1 MNKAKYRIAFYN
13 NGLRQAQRAL
23 EDLINDKVYTD
34 DGLISYKELVKCLF
48 EDNPNLADFALNYY
62 HKIVRQ
68 RFKSNIPIDQIYI
81 DLTYQR
87 VTDIILCGQYI
98 INRDAFD
105 DFQAKSISLFQ
116 RSKDVYVCT
125 DGGHRIIMAILV
137 GKTMIRGEVEVH
149 DWDNLDVKEM
159 RKLEAEDFVGAN
171 ERQREVTWDQIWKAK
186 TVLGEPLALE
196 FLNLL
201 TRACL
206 DIECSVE
213 NGATYS
219 NGKKLFEHLIEG
231 NNPFLRKDVP
241 NYFGNFEAED
251 IIFVS
256 NVIIDA
262 SNLVIAGAGK
272 QQMLTKDL
280 EPFARLH
287 YAKRTG
293 NMPIGLSSDFDFV
306 TMVEDW
312 YATNKM
318 GDLTKGRKSNGYRA
332 IVEDYIALGRLF
344 NLTKTQ
350 KNKIKKL
357 WSIDD
362 A

>member
-23 EDLINDKVYTD
+23 EYLIYTGKVYNN
-34 DGLISYKELVKCLF
+34 GLISYKELVECLF
-48 EDNPNLADFALNYY
+48 KNNPNLADFALNYY
-62 HKIVRQ
+62 GKIVEEY
-68 RFKSNIPIDQIYI
+68 FPSNVDIDKIYI

-87 VTDIILCGQYI
+87 VTDIVRCGEYV
-98 INRDAFD
+98 INRGAFD
-105 DFQAKSISLFQ
+105 DFQAGAIKLFQ
-116 RSKDVYVCT
+116 RSEDVYVCT

-137 GKTMIRGEVEVH
+137 GKLQIRGEIRVH
-149 DWDNLDVKEM
+149 DFAISLEEQ
-159 RKLEAEDFVGAN
+159 RKREAEHFVFAN
-171 ERQREVTWDQIWKAK
+171 DQQKEVTWDQIWKAK
-186 TVLGEPLALE
+186 TIIGDDLALQ
-196 FLNLL
+196 FLDLL
-201 TRACL
+201 QRACL

-219 NGKKLFEHLIEG
+219 NGKKLFEHLFEG

-241 NYFGNFEAED
+241 NYFGNFEADD
-251 IIFVS
+251 IVFVS

-272 QQMLTKDL
+272 EQMLTKDL

-287 YAKRTG
+287 YAKRTDS
-293 NMPIGLSSDFDFV
+293 MPIGLSSDFDFV
-306 TMVEDW
+306 TLVEDW
-312 YATNKM
+312 YSTHEM

-350 KNKIKKL
+350 KNKLKKL